1 MKLAGENLSCERG
14 ERVVFTGV
22 SFEVGAGE
30 LLILKG
36 PNGAGKTSLL
46 RLVAGLN
53 EPVAGTIALEDGH
66 DDLTIGQ
73 QSHFVAHQ
81 NAMKPALS
89 VSENLEFWSG
99 FLGGGDLTAALDAFG
114 LSPLATYS
122 TALLSAGQLRRLNL
136 ARLRLIPRPLWLLD
150 EPTVGLDAESSGR
163 LRDLMAHHLSEGG
176 LIVAATHIDLGMA
189 RASVFD
195 FSELRDIA

>member
-1 MKLAGENLSCERG
+1 MKLVGENLSCERG

-22 SFEVGAGE
+22 SFAVAAGQ
-30 LLILKG
+30 LLVLKG
-36 PNGAGKTSLL
+36 SNGAGKTSLL

-53 EPVAGTIALEDGH
+53 EPVAGTIVLDGGH
-66 DDLTIGQ
+66 ADLTIGQ

-99 FLGGGDLTAALDAFG
+99 FLGGGDISPALDAFG
-114 LSPLATYS
+114 LSPLASYS

-136 ARLRLIPRPLWLLD
+136 ARLRLVTRPLWLLD
-150 EPTVGLDAESSGR
+150 EPTVGLDTESTAR
-163 LRDLMAHHLSEGG
+163 LQDLMAHHLSEGG
-176 LIVAATHIDLGMA
+176 LIVAATHIDLGMTDA
-189 RASVFD
+189 AVFD
-195 FSELRDIA
+195 FSDLRDAA